1 VARLATNRDTYLE
14 PEEIA
19 AEALRQFDAGG
30 DVSIRQLASALQVS
44 PAAIYHHFES
54 RDDIVL
60 AALGLVW
67 EEVFAQILTST
78 TDFVPDDPRQFL
90 IDGALATRR
99 VFGRH
104 YQIAR
109 LATMTP
115 KPDPRLSGGLAI
127 LGVMFERL
135 GLNGEQAGAAL
146 WAFATYTIGSI
157 LISASRR
164 YEDDHR
170 DRPAESFSSIE
181 SRPADAP
188 VTSVETGESIDH
200 AVFATGHDFDDEE
213 RFFLAGLESLF
224 DGLLLRAAAD

>member
-1 VARLATNRDTYLE
+1 MARLATNRDTYLE

-67 EEVFAQILTST
+67 EEVFAQIISRS

-90 IDGALATRR
+90 IEGALATRR

-115 KPDPRLSGGLAI
+115 TPDSRLSGALAI
-127 LGVMFERL
+127 LGVTFERL
-135 GLNGEQAGAAL
+135 GLSGEQAGAAL
-146 WAFATYTIGSI
+146 RAFATYTIGSI
-157 LISASRR
+157 LMSASRR

-170 DRPAESFSSIE
+170 GRPAESFSSVE
-181 SRPADAP
+181 TRPADAP
-188 VTSVETGESIDH
+188 VTPAETGAAIDH
-200 AVFATGHDFDDEE
+200 AVFANGHDFDDEE
-213 RFFLAGLESLF
+213 RCFLAGLEALF
-224 DGLLLRAAAD
+224 DGFVLAAGRD